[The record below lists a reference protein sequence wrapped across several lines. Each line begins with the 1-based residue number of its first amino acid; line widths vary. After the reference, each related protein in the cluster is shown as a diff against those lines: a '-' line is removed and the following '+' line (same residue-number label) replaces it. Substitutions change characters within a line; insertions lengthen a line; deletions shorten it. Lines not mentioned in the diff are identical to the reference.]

1 MKNKNEKRGGACILA
16 HAHELSGDADASWSR
31 EQLFPCA
38 CACAVY
44 SPKTNEKAHLVLHR
58 ELCLEDIA
66 STESDEL
73 ECRYRQESPDFAK
86 YVSAIT
92 LATNLSVT
100 LIIIIV
106 DQ

>member
-1 MKNKNEKRGGACILA
+1 MRGIFTGVA
-16 HAHELSGDADASWSR
+16 
-31 EQLFPCA
+31 
-38 CACAVY
+38 
-44 SPKTNEKAHLVLHR
+44 HR

-73 ECRYRQESPDFAK
+73 ECRYRQEFPEFAK

-100 LIIIIV
+100 LIIIINV
-106 DQ
+106 TDKLVAKLINSYI